1 MEIEIGSIVKSL
13 AGRDKERLFYVLEID
28 SGFAYLADGR
38 LRKTETAKKKN
49 LKHLQVVSN
58 LESQVSRKIQNR
70 DKVLNSEI
78 RRALSD
84 FAQVANREDTV
95 SSTGR

>member
-1 MEIEIGSIVKSL
+1 MEIDIGNIVKSL
-13 AGRDKERLFYVLEID
+13 AGRDKERLFYVLKID

-38 LRKTETAKKKN
+38 LRKSDTAKKKN
-49 LKHLQVVSN
+49 LKHVQVVSN
-58 LESQVSRKIQNR
+58 LESQVSHKIKTGE
-70 DKVLNSEI
+70 KVLNSEI

-84 FAQVANREDTV
+84 FAKVANGESTV